1 MTQKN
6 QTRGSCD
13 ILYQLLNTDSSS
25 QDIKLRFFVQSIIIV
40 ARYIYHLM
48 IRPGIVSVL
57 FCSVMSSFGTDWQ
70 LELGGGTVSSASY
83 INTNQK
89 KALVRVSRGLTHLAR
104 HLSTVPRPPPRP
116 HRAPET
122 DNWSRGSWGRRG
134 NFVLTPTLKKDMIR
148 TTIVLES

>member
-1 MTQKN
+1 MSGGLRSPCFPFTLISTDSEHQKN

-13 ILYQLLNTDSSS
+13 VLYQLLNTDSSS

-40 ARYIYHLM
+40 ARYMYYLM
-48 IRPGIVSVL
+48 TRPGIVSVL
-57 FCSVMSSFGTDWQ
+57 LCLHLALTGSWSW
-70 LELGGGTVSSASY
+70 GGTVSSASY

-122 DNWSRGSWGRRG
+122 DNWSRGS
-134 NFVLTPTLKKDMIR
+134 
-148 TTIVLES
+148 